1 MQKLTTST
9 AAATLGV
16 DSKALDNILSREAS
30 HLVPRGARGKSRRIS
45 VHVLELVAVALVLK
59 RDLGI
64 PIVRGLDLA
73 TKLGESV
80 SGEIPFGRY
89 GTLRFNIHPLR
100 SAIQQSIADIVE
112 QTVPPVRGRPPYL
125 LPKTERGT
133 SEL

>member
-1 MQKLTTST
+1 M
-9 AAATLGV
+9 
-16 DSKALDNILSREAS
+16 
-30 HLVPRGARGKSRRIS
+30 PRGARGKSRRIS

-112 QTVPPVRGRPPYL
+112 QTVPPLRGRPPYL